1 MLLSRLLFVFFCLWH
16 LGTQQASID
25 ETKVWGDF
33 LEWLKKQP
41 AMAASALIP
50 QYRPQLIASGLSET
64 QAGQY
69 ISIVERLAK
78 EKRLELDAID
88 FDKYYLND
96 TDNFSKTPNAFL
108 MNVISDLKP
117 GRALD
122 VAMGQGRNAVFLAQK
137 DWDVTGY
144 DIATEGMRLARQ
156 RAEKS
161 GLKITTIRATHQDF
175 DFGKDRWDLGV
186 GGHDNGPM
194 FEVRN
199 ALEKARN
206 LVPA

>member
-1 MLLSRLLFVFFCLWH
+1 
-16 LGTQQASID
+16 LGT
-25 ETKVWGDF
+25 
-33 LEWLKKQP
+33 
-41 AMAASALIP
+41 
-50 QYRPQLIASGLSET
+50 PQLIASGLSET

-108 MNVISDLKP
+108 MSVISDLKP